1 MNMNDDWVDILATPL
16 PTAKALDF
24 VTTPAAGGIA
34 LCLGTPRS
42 EKNAQS
48 QDLIA
53 LDYEA
58 YTEMALPQL
67 QTLAQ
72 ASRSQWPII
81 KQVILHRT
89 GRVDLSQPSV
99 LIAVASPHRHEA
111 FAACRFIID
120 AIKADV
126 AIWKKEIWSDG
137 SGTWVQPQIPHPN
150 P

>member
-1 MNMNDDWVDILATPL
+1 MDDWIDILPTPL
-16 PTAKALDF
+16 PTTEALLF
-24 VTTPAAGGIA
+24 VSSPNSGGIV
-34 LCLGTPRS
+34 LFLGTTRT
-42 EKNAQS
+42 EKNAQGH
-48 QDLIA
+48 DLAA

-58 YTEMALPQL
+58 YPEMALPQL

-72 ASRSQWPII
+72 AARSQWPIV

-89 GRVDLSQPSV
+89 GRVPLSEPSV

-111 FAACRFIID
+111 FAASRFIID

-137 SGTWVQPQIPHPN
+137 SGTWIHPM
-150 P
+150 PSTK

>member
-1 MNMNDDWVDILATPL
+1 MNDDWIDILPTPL
-16 PTAKALDF
+16 PTAQAIEF
-24 VTTPAAGGIA
+24 VSDARAGGIA
-34 LCLGTPRS
+34 LFLGTTRA
-42 EKNAQS
+42 EKNAQGQELQS
-48 QDLIA
+48 

-58 YTEMALPQL
+58 YLEMAVPQL

-72 ASRSQWPII
+72 ASRSQWPIV

-89 GRVDLSQPSV
+89 GRVELSQPSV

-111 FAACRFIID
+111 FAACRFLID

-137 SGTWVQPQIPHPN
+137 SGTWVQPQVPAP
-150 P
+150 

>member
-1 MNMNDDWVDILATPL
+1 MSDDWIDILPTPL
-16 PTAKALDF
+16 PTAQAIDF
-24 VTTPAAGGIA
+24 VSDPRAGGIA
-34 LCLGTPRS
+34 LFLGTTRI
-42 EKNAQS
+42 EKNAQGQELQS
-48 QDLIA
+48 

-58 YTEMALPQL
+58 YLEMAVPQL

-72 ASRSQWPII
+72 ASRSQWPIV

-89 GRVDLSQPSV
+89 GRVELSQPSV

-111 FAACRFIID
+111 FAACRFLID

-137 SGTWVQPQIPHPN
+137 SGTWVQPNQPMAT
-150 P
+150 

>member
-1 MNMNDDWVDILATPL
+1 MSDDWIDIL
-16 PTAKALDF
+16 PTALPTDKALSF
-24 VTTPAAGGIA
+24 VSTPNAGGIA
-34 LCLGTPRS
+34 LFLGTTRS
-42 EKNAQS
+42 ETTS
-48 QDLIA
+48 QGHDLHA

-58 YTEMALPQL
+58 YPEMALPQL

-72 ASRSQWPII
+72 AARSQWPIV

-89 GRVDLSQPSV
+89 GRVQLSQPSV

-111 FAACRFIID
+111 FSAARFIID

-137 SGTWVQPQIPHPN
+137 SGTWVQPN
-150 P
+150 PTT